1 LFKKYKILIM
11 KEQKSKI
18 KINVKKKSKYV
29 GIVLSDNFK
38 KKDKLI
44 PKGSKYDAI
53 DKDSFEYLI
62 NKGIIESLIK
72 Q

>member
-1 LFKKYKILIM
+1 M

-62 NKGIIESLIK
+62 
-72 Q
+72 